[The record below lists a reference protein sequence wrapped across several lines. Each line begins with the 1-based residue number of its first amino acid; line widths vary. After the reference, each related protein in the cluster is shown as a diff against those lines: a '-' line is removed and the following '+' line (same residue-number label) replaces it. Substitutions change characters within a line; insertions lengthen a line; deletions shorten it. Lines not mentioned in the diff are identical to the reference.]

1 MDACMIRQ
9 VGDYLLTAHA
19 ASLGATFFPE
29 ILVSRQGGLTLRR
42 HQLQTPGYATYALAA
57 AHAESELGLYRVLSN
72 GVLVSCHSRQPAAE

>member
-1 MDACMIRQ
+1 FGCF
-9 VGDYLLTAHA
+9 LHA
-19 ASLGATFFPE
+19 E